1 MTMPKP
7 GTISFPLGT
16 STPLGLSFLSVP
28 DVVVVLAGLGADVP
42 PLDSLFTVATE
53 VAGVS
58 VVVVNA
64 VMSCTITGSGGMIG
78 AVVTWFRTLF
88 GFVGLIGLIGD
99 AGLFKFVDVILQ
111 VSNIVDHAVQVGEPY
126 GSEQIETLC
135 SCNNPSNPVE
145 HVSVLVSVDSIHVGG
160 FGVQLLE
167 LVVQPV
173 QLCEVH
179 S

>member
-1 MTMPKP
+1 MPNP
-7 GTISFPLGT
+7 GTIVLPFGT
-16 STPLGLSFLSVP
+16 SGAFTEA
-28 DVVVVLAGLGADVP
+28 DVVVVLVTGLGADVP
-42 PLDSLFTVATE
+42 PLDSFFTVATE

-58 VVVVNA
+58 VTVVVNA
-64 VMSCTITGSGGMIG
+64 VMSCTITGSGGMMG

-126 GSEQIETLC
+126 GSEHIEVLC

-145 HVSVLVSVDSIHVGG
+145 HASCLVSVDSIHVGG

-173 QLCEVH
+173 QVCAVQ

>member
-1 MTMPKP
+1 MPKP
-7 GTISFPLGT
+7 GTIVLPFGT
-16 STPLGLSFLSVP
+16 SGALGASFLSVP
-28 DVVVVLAGLGADVP
+28 DVVVVPAGLGADVP
-42 PLDSLFTVATE
+42 PLVSLFTVATE

-64 VMSCTITGSGGMIG
+64 VMSCTITGSGWMMG

-126 GSEQIETLC
+126 GSEHIEVLC
-135 SCNNPSNPVE
+135 SCE
-145 HVSVLVSVDSIHVGG
+145 
-160 FGVQLLE
+160 
-167 LVVQPV
+167 
-173 QLCEVH
+173 
-179 S
+179 

>member
-1 MTMPKP
+1 MPNP

-28 DVVVVLAGLGADVP
+28 DVVVVLAGLDADVP

-58 VVVVNA
+58 GVVVVNA

-78 AVVTWFRTLF
+78 AVVTWFNTLF

-99 AGLFKFVDVILQ
+99 VGLFKFVDVILQ

-126 GSEQIETLC
+126 GSEQIEILC
-135 SCNNPSNPVE
+135 S
-145 HVSVLVSVDSIHVGG
+145 
-160 FGVQLLE
+160 
-167 LVVQPV
+167 
-173 QLCEVH
+173 
-179 S
+179 

>member
-1 MTMPKP
+1 MPNP

-16 STPLGLSFLSVP
+16 SMPLGLSFLSVP
-28 DVVVVLAGLGADVP
+28 DVVVVLELPVELLVVVDAVVEVLC
-42 PLDSLFTVATE
+42 TVATE

-58 VVVVNA
+58 GAIVVNA

-111 VSNIVDHAVQVGEPY
+111 VLYISDHAVQVGEPY
-126 GSEQIETLC
+126 GSEQIEILC
-135 SCNNPSNPVE
+135 S
-145 HVSVLVSVDSIHVGG
+145 
-160 FGVQLLE
+160 
-167 LVVQPV
+167 
-173 QLCEVH
+173 
-179 S
+179 

>member
-28 DVVVVLAGLGADVP
+28 DVVVVLDPAELVVE
-42 PLDSLFTVATE
+42 LVEFVEVLLEVLCTVATE

-64 VMSCTITGSGGMIG
+64 VMSCTITGSGGMMG
-78 AVVTWFRTLF
+78 AVVTWFNTLF

-99 AGLFKFVDVILQ
+99 AGLFRFVDVILQ
-111 VSNIVDHAVQVGEPY
+111 VLYISNQVVQVGEPY
-126 GSEQIETLC
+126 GSEQIEILC
-135 SCNNPSNPVE
+135 S
-145 HVSVLVSVDSIHVGG
+145 
-160 FGVQLLE
+160 
-167 LVVQPV
+167 
-173 QLCEVH
+173 
-179 S
+179 

>member
-1 MTMPKP
+1 MPNP
-7 GTISFPLGT
+7 GTIVLPFGT
-16 STPLGLSFLSVP
+16 SGALGASFLSVP

-53 VAGVS
+53 IAGVS
-58 VVVVNA
+58 GAIVVNA
-64 VMSCTITGSGGMIG
+64 VMSCTITGSGWMIG

>member
-28 DVVVVLAGLGADVP
+28 DVVVVPAGLGADVP
-42 PLDSLFTVATE
+42 PLVSLFTVATE

-58 VVVVNA
+58 GAIVVNA

-78 AVVTWFRTLF
+78 AVVTWFNTLF

-99 AGLFKFVDVILQ
+99 AGLFRFVDVILQ
-111 VSNIVDHAVQVGEPY
+111 VLYISNQVVQVGEPY
-126 GSEQIETLC
+126 GSEQIEVLC
-135 SCNNPSNPVE
+135 S
-145 HVSVLVSVDSIHVGG
+145 
-160 FGVQLLE
+160 
-167 LVVQPV
+167 
-173 QLCEVH
+173 
-179 S
+179 